1 MILSKMLIN
10 QIASY
15 LTKHFKLDKMMN
27 YVFDDNVLDEKVK
40 QLEKRLDLIEQISHP
55 PKEFKCNY
63 KESKKKEIKY
73 G

>member
-10 QIASY
+10 QIATY
-15 LTKHFKLDKMMN
+15 LTKHFKLDKVMS
-27 YVFDDNVLDEKVK
+27 YVFDKNELDTKVEK
-40 QLEKRLDLIEQISHP
+40 LEKDVELLKLMSHT

-63 KESKKKEIKY
+63 KPKKEIKY